1 MHLIPLWRNLN
12 DSSEFPGAIRLGM
25 RRALEPMCCQRSKI
39 YVGLLTKKLKKI
51 LPDLVISN
59 QKYFFA
65 FLKNHFPDVAPP
77 MSSKYRRASS
87 ESNFNFFR
95 RRDASSPITHH
106 LLHSIAL
113 KSFVFSAFTLRLML
127 RDNGEHKCV
136 KLIALRS
143 SLNNN

>member
-1 MHLIPLWRNLN
+1 MPR
-12 DSSEFPGAIRLGM
+12 E
-25 RRALEPMCCQRSKI
+25 LESMCCQRSKI
-39 YVGLLTKKLKKI
+39 YVGLLTKYLEEI
-51 LPDLVISN
+51 LPDLVIPN
-59 QKYFFA
+59 QII
-65 FLKNHFPDVAPP
+65 FPDIASP
-77 MSSKYRRASS
+77 MSNKNRRASS

-95 RRDASSPITHH
+95 RRDGCIFAHHAPH